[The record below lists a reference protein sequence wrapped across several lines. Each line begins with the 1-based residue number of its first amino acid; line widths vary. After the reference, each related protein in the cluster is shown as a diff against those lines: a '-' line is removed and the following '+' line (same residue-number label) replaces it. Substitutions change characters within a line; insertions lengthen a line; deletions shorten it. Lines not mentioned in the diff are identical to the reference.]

1 MNAGRLGLL
10 LLFAGCIL
18 PSGPID
24 QTRPVEFRG
33 AEEAYLRG
41 DVPGA
46 QLQFERFRNSYPS
59 SPLVPWALYWE
70 GRCLLVQGKPIL
82 ARERFE
88 SARNAFR
95 DPTDRSVASFAIGD
109 ALLLQDRFEDAE
121 KAYLSARGAGG
132 VRTDEILFQG
142 ALCAQRLGRWKEADD
157 RLREILEKYPDGS
170 VAAAADRVLA
180 RNRERYFSI
189 QTGMFRVKDNADRS
203 ARAIRSAGLEPRV
216 QTVGSPG
223 QPLYRVCFGKFKDY
237 REAKEEMSNLKRKG
251 IITTALIIP

>member
-18 PSGPID
+18 PPGPID
-24 QTRPVEFRG
+24 QTRPVEFSN
-33 AEEAYLRG
+33 AEEAFLRE
-41 DVPGA
+41 DFPAA
-46 QLQFERFRNSYPS
+46 QLQFERFRNAHPS
-59 SPLVPWALYWE
+59 SQLVPWALYYE

-88 SARNAFR
+88 SAKIAFR
-95 DPTDRSVASFAIGD
+95 DPTEQAVASFAIGD
-109 ALLLQDRFEDAE
+109 ALLQQDRFEDAE

-132 VRTDEILFQG
+132 VPTDEILFQS
-142 ALCAQRLGRWKEADD
+142 ALCAQRLGRWKEADG
-157 RLREILEKYPDGS
+157 RLREILEKYPDAT
-170 VAAAADRVLA
+170 AAPAAERVLA

-216 QTVGSPG
+216 QPVGSPG

-237 REAKEEMSNLKRKG
+237 REAKQEMSNLKRKG
-251 IITTALIIP
+251 IISTALIIP